1 MNGLTRRQW
10 LATLTAS
17 PLVGAAAV
25 YATSGQAGA
34 EAAASCG
41 APAKLTARERM
52 RLKRLP
58 NVPLITHEGRH
69 VRFYDDLIKDRKVAI
84 NFMYANCEG
93 ICVPTTRNLL
103 GAQKLLDGRVGRD
116 IFFYS
121 ITLKPQEDT
130 PEVLA
135 RYAALYDV
143 GPGWKF
149 LTGDP
154 ADIELLR
161 RSLGFASSN
170 PVEDRDVSNHIGIV
184 RLVVEPAARWGH
196 TVALSPPKHIVRSI
210 HFTFDSPTVSDVPT
224 YVEG

>member
-1 MNGLTRRQW
+1 M
-10 LATLTAS
+10 ATLTAS

-34 EAAASCG
+34 EPVAKSCSTS
-41 APAKLTARERM
+41 AKLTARERM

-69 VRFYDDLIKDRKVAI
+69 VRFYDDLIKDRKVAL

-121 ITLKPQEDT
+121 ITLKPKEDT

-135 RYAALYDV
+135 KYAELHGV
-143 GPGWKF
+143 GAGWKF

-154 ADIELLR
+154 ADIEMLR
-161 RSLGFASSN
+161 RSLGFASSD
-170 PVEDRDVSNHIGIV
+170 PVEDRNISNHIGIV

-196 TVALSPPKHIVRSI
+196 SVALARPEHIVRSI
-210 HFTFDSPTVSDVPT
+210 LFTFDSPTVRDVPT